1 MPRNGSPCA
10 SARSSCSNAPTDGL
24 VDEPESNAVTDLPA
38 SLPDTCDGWAGFFGR
53 FEQVV
58 LVANSDAVD
67 MAALGASYGEGTLFV
82 FFNKVFKVLDAPFTR
97 PSLLIARSSHAG
109 ANIVYRREVADV
121 LGLLRGGQFEGI
133 ANLRAGDREIFS
145 PAEAFE
151 GARVG
156 FLDLTPVLAG
166 FYPTTHVPTSGFA
179 LAFWLAEACPGL
191 PIVLAGFTARRSAVW
206 KLFHDHD
213 WTFEQVVQ
221 RLMVRSGRLAMDGAG
236 SGGDWDGIA
245 ARLPGIT
252 PSDVA
257 LVAAEVLS
265 ERLEGTNMSVDRLM
279 SLTRIQ
285 SRVDG
290 FFRGLKPKTRKQKL
304 ADRREQKAGD

>member
-1 MPRNGSPCA
+1 MPRNGSRCA
-10 SARSSCSNAPTDGL
+10 SACSSCSSAATDG
-24 VDEPESNAVTDLPA
+24 VDQPEANAVAARRT

-67 MAALGASYGEGTLFV
+67 MAALAARYGEGTLFV

-121 LGLLRGGQFEGI
+121 LRLLESDRFEGI
-133 ANLRAGDREIFS
+133 ANLKAGAREVFS

-156 FLDLTPVLAG
+156 FLDLMPVLGG
-166 FYPTTHVPTSGFA
+166 FYPASHVPTSGFA

-191 PIVLAGFTARRSAVW
+191 KIVLAGFTARRSAVW

-221 RLMVRSGRLAMDGAG
+221 RLMVRSGRLEMDGAG
-236 SGGDWDGIA
+236 SREHWDRIM

-257 LVAAEVLS
+257 LVSAEVLS
-265 ERLEGTNMSVDRLM
+265 ERLEGTNMAIDRLM

-290 FFRGLKPKTRKQKL
+290 FLRGLKPKTRKQKL
-304 ADRREQKAGD
+304 ADRREQ

>member
-10 SARSSCSNAPTDGL
+10 SARSSCSSAATDG
-24 VDEPESNAVTDLPA
+24 VDQPGSNAAADPPTR
-38 SLPDTCDGWAGFFGR
+38 LPDTRDGWAGFFGR
-53 FEQVV
+53 FQRVV

-67 MAALGASYGEGTLFV
+67 IAALSARYGEGTLFV
-82 FFNKVFKVLDAPFTR
+82 FFNKVFKVLDSPFTR

-121 LGLLRGGQFEGI
+121 LRLLQGEQFEGI
-133 ANLRAGDREIFS
+133 ANLKAGERERFS
-145 PAEAFE
+145 PADAFE

-166 FYPTTHVPTSGFA
+166 FYPATHVPTSGFA

-191 PIVLAGFTARRSAVW
+191 MIVLAGFTARRSTVW

-221 RLMVRSGRLAMDGAG
+221 RLMVRSGRLGVDGAG
-236 SGGDWDGIA
+236 SAEPWDRIA
-245 ARLPGIT
+245 ARLQGVT

-257 LVAAEVLS
+257 LVSAEVLS
-265 ERLEGTNMSVDRLM
+265 ERLEGTNIAIDRLM

-290 FFRGLKPKTRKQKL
+290 LFRRLKPRTRKQKL
-304 ADRREQKAGD
+304 ADRGEQKPGD